1 MNRSRPCMD
10 ARYTDEGEGYQ
21 VAKLTRRQKKSLTG
35 GGCRVSPVRV
45 CFWGRPEG
53 DSGGQ
58 TAAECWSVQPTRHTT
73 DRQKREDKRD
83 EERDQ
88 HAKERTIKCILGLLS
103 TKVKGQELALE
114 RKRGGKEDFCQSAGT
129 SDSSGSKTVR
139 RANTLDPVPME
150 PMMVLQ
156 CLFLVACIVPVG
168 EPRFCTVESPVSLR
182 RTVPII

>member
-1 MNRSRPCMD
+1 MYLGVVVNKGQR
-10 ARYTDEGEGYQ
+10 A
-21 VAKLTRRQKKSLTG
+21 
-35 GGCRVSPVRV
+35 RVSA
-45 CFWGRPEG
+45 G
-53 DSGGQ
+53 
-58 TAAECWSVQPTRHTT
+58 
-73 DRQKREDKRD
+73 
-83 EERDQ
+83 
-88 HAKERTIKCILGLLS
+88 
-103 TKVKGQELALE
+103 TKAG
-114 RKRGGKEDFCQSAGT
+114 GGKEDFCQSAGT